1 MSQKDVI
8 AQVLKI
14 VMQRL
19 VVKSIKKRV
28 RIIEIVQRVV
38 QVTPVGRMRIYGDIR
53 YELWVV

>member
-38 QVTPVGRMRIYGDIR
+38 QVTPVGRMWIYGDIR